1 MRVVID
7 TSVVF
12 HLFSSFYPERTE
24 VAERV
29 IKLAQEGVL
38 ELYSPRLGEVEF
50 VAVLSRYFDRERV
63 ERALDYYG
71 EIVVWVPE
79 ELLIEDL
86 REVAFQT
93 HHKAS
98 DIYFIATARYLGAVL
113 VTNDKKMVGLAKSLG
128 LRAFY
133 LVDEHDE
140 FFKFLEVVK

>member
-12 HLFSSFYPERTE
+12 HLFSSFYPERIK
-24 VAERV
+24 VAEKV
-29 IKLAQEGVL
+29 IELAQEGVL

-63 ERALDYYG
+63 ERALDYYS

-113 VTNDKKMVGLAKSLG
+113 VTNDKKMAELAKSLG

-140 FFKFLEVVK
+140 FFKFLGVGE